1 MWVYDGETW
10 TEDVGNEHRSPARP
24 ETSPERYN
32 ELVPELQVIEIHIPQ
47 RNPVPLPL
55 VPMP

>member
-24 ETSPERYN
+24 EKSPERYS

-47 RNPVPLPL
+47 KTPVPLPL
-55 VPMP
+55 VP